1 MQLPRSSPS
10 QSGWT
15 LSQTRCYW
23 AGVASVT
30 RNVCLTEP
38 TPGSASH
45 LVPITPL
52 ITHVSGCLGSSG
64 GNACWGEE
72 ARLLLTVG
80 DDTGCPVCSLGPE
93 WSPGAEQSRGLEN
106 KEPGTWPKRGR
117 RVAAGRDSTRLLAM
131 GTSSRPLLGWEER
144 WFGIRETWACIPVI
158 YCSAMLG
165 KSPYLSEHVFSSTK
179 WRHLNLLHRVRI
191 KEIICEKAHQS
202 SNSAPS

>member
-106 KEPGTWPKRGR
+106 KEPGDMAKKGAQGGCREGQHQAPGHGNKQPPPHGVGR
-117 RVAAGRDSTRLLAM
+117 AMVRDQRE
-131 GTSSRPLLGWEER
+131 LGLHP
-144 WFGIRETWACIPVI
+144 C
-158 YCSAMLG
+158 
-165 KSPYLSEHVFSSTK
+165 
-179 WRHLNLLHRVRI
+179 NLLLCDAGQVTLPLRARFLIYKV
-191 KEIICEKAHQS
+191 ETPEPTSQGE
-202 SNSAPS
+202 N

>member
-1 MQLPRSSPS
+1 MQLPKSSPS

-15 LSQTRCYW
+15 RGQTRCYW

-72 ARLLLTVG
+72 ARLLLMVG

-106 KEPGTWPKRGR
+106 KEPGDMAKKGTQSGCREGQHQAPGHGNKPPPPPGVGR
-117 RVAAGRDSTRLLAM
+117 AMVRD
-131 GTSSRPLLGWEER
+131 
-144 WFGIRETWACIPVI
+144 
-158 YCSAMLG
+158 
-165 KSPYLSEHVFSSTK
+165 H
-179 WRHLNLLHRVRI
+179 
-191 KEIICEKAHQS
+191 
-202 SNSAPS
+202 